1 MVLVT
6 SISDYYM
13 TAELYVPPFFKNR
26 EFGFMLRGMRTM
38 IRHKSFSSI
47 ERLRT
52 YLIEHAPTQTYF
64 SSSKYEFP
72 DVYPMEDKK
81 KLWIGQDLV
90 FDIDDDHLKKP
101 TLNEARKQ
109 ADKLVS
115 ILEDQFGL
123 KKILLASSGRRGFHV
138 HVHDDCVQKL
148 RKPERREIT
157 EAFGHYRTKH
167 GRKIINPNWVEID
180 PVVTPDVVRLIGLP
194 GTLNIKNGTTGKRTI
209 IKSY

>member
-1 MVLVT
+1 MT
-6 SISDYYM
+6 SISDFYM
-13 TAELYVPPFFKNR
+13 TAELYTPPFFENR
-26 EFGFMLRGMRTM
+26 EFGFMLQGAPTM

-47 ERLRT
+47 EKLRVH
-52 YLIEHAPTQTYF
+52 LIECAPTQVYF

-72 DVYPMEDKK
+72 DTRPMEDKK
-81 KLWIGQDLV
+81 KGWIGQDLV
-90 FDIDDDHLKKP
+90 FDIDNDHLKRP
-101 TLNEARKQ
+101 TLAEARRQ

-123 KKILLASSGRRGFHV
+123 KKILLAYSGRRGFHV

-167 GRKIINPNWVEID
+167 GRKIINPNWVGID